1 MAVQYDIR
9 LYTPDGTFLTSLGSL
24 IDADGA
30 GLDYVLRSDGDI
42 GALTMIVPQGEL
54 DQYFNWQNVDYKV
67 GIWRSINGAPYALD
81 NDAMFFIRKFEYFRG
96 YTRVTAYHALELL
109 TRRLNGYRK
118 VACVTTAGA
127 SQGTPL
133 TTTPLLNN
141 WGPYQGPGVKNFP
154 DIEGTSFVTSY
165 AGNLMKGIVRQN
177 YSFDQRK
184 DSDTATDVQGVF
196 GFFNATQ
203 RVNYTNAN
211 NTNNSTNRRWN
222 KNLNLPNMDLQ
233 QFILIEPNVNDGIRA
248 GVQCDMGVVHE
259 LLKQLQEIS
268 IRGDEDDNVAPI
280 YLTFDLK
287 AINERQFVFR
297 TYANL
302 YGKNR
307 GRGEYVF
314 SMARGNL
321 ADASMVVDRS
331 EETTVMYSI
340 DKDEN
345 IRSAINRRRL
355 TDSPFNLREAL
366 SLPEIKEKYYKNP
379 NAAVNARVMQQNDA
393 VEELTKRTARI
404 KIEGKAVPTP
414 SSIRG
419 LHWDVG
425 DIVTV
430 DFRGYRDDYRITAV
444 NITINNGNVEE
455 KVQWEQVNLYGLGKD
470 VLDEIAP

>member
-1 MAVQYDIR
+1 MSIQYDIR
-9 LYTPDGTFLTSLGSL
+9 LYTPDGTFLTSLGN
-24 IDADGA
+24 IVDAQGA

-42 GALTMIVPQGEL
+42 GALTLMIPQGSL
-54 DQYFNWQNVDYKV
+54 DEYFHWQNVDFKIGV
-67 GIWRSINGAPYALD
+67 WRSINGAPYALD

-96 YTRVTAYHALELL
+96 YTRITAYHALELL
-109 TRRLNGYRK
+109 TRRVNAYRK
-118 VACVTTAGA
+118 KTQPGGA
-127 SQGTPL
+127 PVW
-133 TTTPLLNN
+133 NN
-141 WGPYQGPGVKNFP
+141 WGPQQTNVT
-154 DIEGTSFVTSY
+154 DIEDTNYKLTF

-177 YSFDQRK
+177 YSYDQISNSTQGTFGRMNQTRRVNFTCANK
-184 DSDTATDVQGVF
+184 ATATASV
-196 GFFNATQ
+196 T
-203 RVNYTNAN
+203 
-211 NTNNSTNRRWN
+211 WN
-222 KNLNLPNMDLQ
+222 LDLKIPNVDLQ
-233 QFILIEPNVNDGIRA
+233 QYIIIEPNTNDGVTGA

-259 LLKQLQEIS
+259 LLKQLQELS
-268 IRGDEDDNVAPI
+268 IAGSEEDNIKPI

-287 AINERQFVFR
+287 AINERQFIFR

-331 EETTVMYSI
+331 EESTVMYSI
-340 DKDEN
+340 DKNEN
-345 IRSAINRRRL
+345 IRAAVNRRRL
-355 TDSPFNLREAL
+355 TDSPFNFREAL

-379 NAAVNARVMQQNDA
+379 HAATNAWVMLSADA
-393 VEELTKRTARI
+393 NEELIKKTARI

-444 NITINNGNVEE
+444 NVTINNGNVEE
-455 KVQWEQVNLYGLGKD
+455 KVQWEQVNLYGIGQD
-470 VLDEIAP
+470 AQDEISA